1 MDRREQLRGV
11 YRDAIKIM
19 MQHAECRE
27 FLRCL
32 MTRSCYFTAPSGAQ
46 PSDAANYLAGRRY
59 IGGWLYARLID
70 QDPENILKLLS
81 KEVLFTEDNN
91 GRDDD

>member
-1 MDRREQLRGV
+1 MDRREHLKGV

-27 FLRCL
+27 LLRGL
-32 MTRSCYFTAPSGAQ
+32 LFHSAYFTAPTGSQ
-46 PSDAANYLAGRRY
+46 PVEAANSLAGKRY
-59 IGGWLYARLID
+59 IGGWLYAKILD
-70 QDPENILKLLS
+70 QDADNLKRLTE
-81 KEVLFTEDNN
+81 KETLFMEEPN

>member
-27 FLRCL
+27 LLRCL
-32 MTRSCYFTAPSGAQ
+32 LARTGYFTAPSGAQ
-46 PSDAANYLAGRRY
+46 PIEAANYLAGKRY
-59 IGGWLYARLID
+59 IGGWLYARILD

-81 KEVLFTEDNN
+81 QEVLFTEDND